1 MSRILRRPMFRGGR
15 VDGRGTG
22 ITSNLGYKKGGS
34 VNTPRRGLVNQ
45 PGGYAGTSTT
55 EGFKRSPIAK
65 GFGWL
70 DDYLLT
76 PWANQFNQ
84 LSIKPFTGLFGYGDW
99 PPTGATP
106 LNTTKEEWQ
115 EIVRSKEDPPTGI
128 LGPPDGGR
136 TTQGTG
142 EDFYLK
148 PEGPSDAELALAEL
162 KALRDAELADQKG
175 PKETIEE
182 YKEVFK
188 DAYGSGKADDA
199 SAMLLNFA
207 GKALKPEATVKS
219 AFGDF
224 FEEEGKRPSESK
236 KYKDAAT
243 TAAINAYLTGEKS
256 FQDTMRAIKVAEA
269 TTRSKVKILAEG
281 KGWDDYL
288 VEAAG
293 STGDPRKMGVINY
306 AIAKMGE
313 EQGGKLP
320 KLEEGQTYGEILK
333 EGPIY
338 VQDSPDGSFKIL
350 VKWDGE
356 KLVPIKEIYKL
367 R

>member
-1 MSRILRRPMFRGGR
+1 MFRGGR
-15 VDGRGTG
+15 VDARGTG
-22 ITSNLGYKKGGS
+22 ITSNLGYQSGGR
-34 VNTPRRGLVNQ
+34 VGYGN
-45 PGGYAGTSTT
+45 GGVSTT
-55 EGFKRSPIAK
+55 GGFKRSPIAK
-65 GFGWL
+65 GLGWL
-70 DDYLLT
+70 NDYFAGPL
-76 PWANQFNQ
+76 ANQFNKNY
-84 LSIKPFTGLFGYGDW
+84 IRPFTGLFGYGDW
-99 PPTGATP
+99 PPAADSAFPSQLKSG
-106 LNTTKEEWQ
+106 
-115 EIVRSKEDPPTGI
+115 EDSPTGI

-136 TTQGTG
+136 TSEGTG
-142 EDFYLK
+142 EDFYVE
-148 PEGPSDAELALAEL
+148 PEGPSEAELALAEL
-162 KALRDAELADQKG
+162 KNLRDAELADQKG
-175 PKETIEE
+175 PKESIEE

-219 AFGDF
+219 AFGEF

-269 TTRSKVKILAEG
+269 TTRGKLKILAEG

-288 VEAAG
+288 IEGAG
-293 STGDPRKMGVINY
+293 TGGDPRKMGVINY

-313 EQGGKLP
+313 KQGGELP
-320 KLEEGQTYGEILK
+320 KLEKGQTYGEILE

-338 VQDSPDGSFKIL
+338 VQDSPDGSYKIL

-356 KLVPIKEIYKL
+356 KLVPVKQVYKV

>member
-15 VDGRGTG
+15 VDARGTG
-22 ITSNLGYKKGGS
+22 IASGLGYKKGGS
-34 VNTPRRGLVNQ
+34 VNTPKRGLVNG

-65 GFGWL
+65 GLGWL
-70 DDYLLT
+70 SDYVLS
-76 PWANQFNQ
+76 PAANQFNFNYV
-84 LSIKPFTGLFGYGDW
+84 KPWTGLFGYGDW
-99 PPTGATP
+99 PATGANP
-106 LNTTKEEWQ
+106 INTTEEEWQ
-115 EIVRSKEDPPTGI
+115 EIVRSREDPPTGI
-128 LGPPDGGR
+128 LGPPDMGR
-136 TTQGTG
+136 TRQGTG
-142 EDFYLK
+142 QDDYVK
-148 PEGPSDAELALAEL
+148 PEGPSEAELALAEL

-175 PKETIEE
+175 PKESIEE

-188 DAYGSGKADDA
+188 DAYGSGVPEDA
-199 SAMLLNFA
+199 SRMLLSAANR
-207 GKALKPEATVKS
+207 LLEPEATVKS
-219 AFGDF
+219 AAGKFFGD
-224 FEEEGKRPSESK
+224 ESK
-236 KYKDAAT
+236 VESKRTKYKDAAT

-269 TTRSKVKILAEG
+269 TTRGKIKILAEG

-288 VEAAG
+288 IEAAG

-306 AIAKMGE
+306 AIAKMGK
-313 EQGGKLP
+313 EQGGTLP
-320 KLEEGQTYGEILK
+320 KLEKGQTYGEILE

-350 VKWDGE
+350 VQWDGE
-356 KLVPIKEIYKL
+356 KLVNIKEIYKL